1 MKIHLQGQL
10 GVAADATSLTRDIPN
25 NTTVAELIIAIA
37 TELPEEARN
46 LILKPD
52 GSLRPSL
59 FIALDDTHLRDTSIL
74 IPPNTQEL
82 TLMPPMAGG

>member
-10 GVAADATSLTRDIPN
+10 GVAAETTTLTRDIPD
-25 NTTVAELIIAIA
+25 NTTVAAFITSIA
-37 TELPEEARN
+37 TDLPEEARN

-52 GSLRPSL
+52 GTIRPSL
-59 FIALDDTHLRDTSIL
+59 FIALDDTHHRDTTII
-74 IPPNTQEL
+74 IPPTTQEL